1 MKKLPLFLLLISLS
15 FKSFSQEYSSSTSA
29 EFTLGNGLVF
39 ESGDDYFFKLSGMIQ
54 PNFSIESAQIEFQSK
69 DNVDYFFNSK
79 HTFFSFSGFSKKEKV
94 SFLMLA
100 DFSNSSPLLDA
111 WASYHVSNN
120 INFSFGQKLINGNN
134 REMAF
139 TEGNLQ
145 FGERSVLSQNFSN
158 SGREFG
164 LFMDLN
170 FSSNNFNINPSFG
183 ITSGDG
189 RSSFGIDSRDMDYGG
204 FKYFGRFDIYPLGY
218 FSDGN
223 NLQVADIK
231 KEISPK
237 FVFGISASYNDGAS
251 NRVGEGHGDFMLYN
265 INGNLQLPDYMQVY
279 CDLLFKFKGFSFLAE
294 YANAS
299 ALSLQQIYTDPL
311 AISLLQPSQISEFL
325 ALGSAI
331 NFNLGYVLNNG
342 IGIDLSFSEV
352 TPEYDLNSNSI
363 INPITATSFGV
374 SKYFLENDFKI
385 TTSISDQKDINNT
398 SLIFANLML
407 QLRLWI

>member
-39 ESGDDYFFKLSGMIQ
+39 ESGDNYFFKLSGMIQ

-69 DNVDYFFNSK
+69 DNVDYFFNSE
-79 HTFFSFSGFSKKEKV
+79 HTFFSFSGFSKREKV

-251 NRVGEGHGDFMLYN
+251 NSVGEGHGDFMLYN

-299 ALSLQQIYTDPL
+299 ALSLQQIYSDPL

-407 QLRLWI
+407 QLRL

>member
-39 ESGDDYFFKLSGMIQ
+39 ESGDNYFFKLSGMIQ
-54 PNFSIESAQIEFQSK
+54 PNFSIQSAQIEFQSN

-189 RSSFGIDSRDMDYGG
+189 RSSFGTDSRDMDYGG
-204 FKYFGRFDIYPLGY
+204 FKYFGRVDIYPLGY

-237 FVFGISASYNDGAS
+237 FVFGISASYNDGVS
-251 NRVGEGHGDFMLYN
+251 NSVGEGHGDFMLYN
-265 INGNLQLPDYMQVY
+265 INGDLQLPDYMQVY
-279 CDLLFKFKGFSFLAE
+279 CDFLFKFKGFSFLAE

-363 INPITATSFGV
+363 INPITAASFGV

-398 SLIFANLML
+398 SLIFANIML
-407 QLRLWI
+407 QLRL